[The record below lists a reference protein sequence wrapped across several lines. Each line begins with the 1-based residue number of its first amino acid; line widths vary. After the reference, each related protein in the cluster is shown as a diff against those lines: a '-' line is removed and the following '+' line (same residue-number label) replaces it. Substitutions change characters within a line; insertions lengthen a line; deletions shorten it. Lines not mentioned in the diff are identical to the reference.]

1 MPGLVVEGKDT
12 FDFLGREPHL
22 RDCGHDGLGNARSA
36 VDVAW
41 SPKLSLSVL
50 GEHPRARMKNS
61 SPAWLSAV
69 EIARRVG
76 AGDLDSQE
84 VVRVHL
90 DAIDRLDPGIHAYVH
105 VDRDARTSTGPL
117 AGVTLAV
124 KDNLPVAGMPWTE
137 GSAVWRDRVPDEDT
151 VPVARARAAGAA
163 ILGKTNLP
171 ELAAAVGTTNAIFP
185 ATNNPWRA
193 GITPGGS
200 SGGSAAAVA
209 AGMATVS
216 MGTDMGGSIRIPA
229 SCCGVVGL
237 RPSPDRVPSE
247 IVDPVGLSVIAP
259 IGRTVADV
267 RLLFSVMAQA
277 PSSQPPP
284 NARAFR
290 IGVAD
295 TTALGMEEACAEA
308 CRRASDAF
316 ESAGHHVERIPWAS
330 EAVAAGYAVV
340 RRASM
345 ASFPAD
351 PRLFA
356 PGIRKLV
363 EQGRALSALDYF
375 QAFES
380 ATAAAHE
387 VVVKPLLTHFDFL
400 LTPTLGLVPMPIEE
414 VPPFLSEPYGR
425 YIQFVLPVS
434 FAHAPA
440 VSIPAGLHD
449 GLPVGVQLVGRSGQE
464 WELLALAEQLEA
476 MPGFGFQRP
485 TPSD

>member
-1 MPGLVVEGKDT
+1 MTDDPQ
-12 FDFLGREPHL
+12 
-22 RDCGHDGLGNARSA
+22 A
-36 VDVAW
+36 
-41 SPKLSLSVL
+41 
-50 GEHPRARMKNS
+50 
-61 SPAWLSAV
+61 
-69 EIARRVG
+69 
-76 AGDLDSQE
+76 
-84 VVRVHL
+84 VVRAHL
-90 DAIDRLDPGIHAYVH
+90 AAIDQLDPRIHAYVH
-105 VDRDARTSTGPL
+105 VDRNARVGTGPMS
-117 AGVTLAV
+117 GVTLAV
-124 KDNLPVAGMPWTE
+124 KDNLPVAGMPWTD
-137 GSAVWRDRVPDEDT
+137 GSAVWRDRVADADT
-151 VPVARARAAGAA
+151 VPVARVRAAGAA

-171 ELAAAVGTTNAIFP
+171 ELAASVGTTNAIFP

-209 AGMATVS
+209 AGMATVA

-237 RPSPDRVPSE
+237 RPSPDRVPCE
-247 IVDPVGLSVIAP
+247 ITDPAGLSVVAP
-259 IGRTVADV
+259 LGRTVADV
-267 RLLFSVMAQA
+267 RLIFSVMADSAA
-277 PSSQPPP
+277 PDRSPI
-284 NARAFR
+284 AKGLR

-295 TTALGMEEACAEA
+295 TTALGMDAPCSEA
-308 CRRASDAF
+308 CRRAGDAL
-316 ESAGHHVERIPWAS
+316 ESAGYRVEQIAWES

-351 PRLFA
+351 PQLFA
-356 PGIRKLV
+356 PGIRNLV

-380 ATAAAHE
+380 ATNAAYR
-387 VVVKPLLTHFDFL
+387 VVVQPLLTDFDFL
-400 LTPTLGLVPMPIEE
+400 LTPTLGLVPMAIEA

-434 FAHAPA
+434 FAHTAA

-449 GLPVGVQLVGRSGQE
+449 GLPIGVQLVAPSGRE
-464 WELLALAEQLEA
+464 WQLLALAEQLEA

-485 TPSD
+485 PDAD

>member
-1 MPGLVVEGKDT
+1 LQN
-12 FDFLGREPHL
+12 L
-22 RDCGHDGLGNARSA
+22 
-36 VDVAW
+36 
-41 SPKLSLSVL
+41 
-50 GEHPRARMKNS
+50 
-61 SPAWLSAV
+61 AWLSAA

-76 AGDLDSQE
+76 AGNLDPDE
-84 VVRVHL
+84 IVRLHV
-90 DAIDRLDPGIHAYVH
+90 DAIDRLDPGLHAYVH
-105 VDRDARTSTGPL
+105 VDRGARAGTGPL
-117 AGVTLAV
+117 AGVTVAV
-124 KDNLPVAGMPWTE
+124 KDNLPVAGMPWTD
-137 GSAVWRDRVPDEDT
+137 GSAVWLDRVPGEDT
-151 VPVARARAAGAA
+151 IAVARARAAGAA

-247 IVDPVGLSVIAP
+247 IVDPAGLSVVAP

-267 RLLFSVMAQA
+267 RLLFAVMAQVPA
-277 PSSQPPP
+277 PKLRPGSPS
-284 NARAFR
+284 FR
-290 IGVAD
+290 IGVVD
-295 TTALGMEEACAEA
+295 TTALGMDGACADA
-308 CRRASDAF
+308 CRRAADALD
-316 ESAGHHVERIPWAS
+316 SAGHRVQSIAWSS

-351 PRLFA
+351 PKQFA

-380 ATAAAHE
+380 ATAAAYA
-387 VVVKPLLTHFDFL
+387 VVVKPLLTSYDFL

-434 FAHAPA
+434 FAHTPA
-440 VSIPAGLHD
+440 VSVPAGTHER
-449 GLPVGVQLVGRSGQE
+449 LPVGVQLVGRSGQE
-464 WELLALAEQLEA
+464 LELLALAEQLEA
-476 MPGFGFQRP
+476 IDGFGFQRP
-485 TPSD
+485 DLPT

>member
-1 MPGLVVEGKDT
+1 MKA
-12 FDFLGREPHL
+12 EPL
-22 RDCGHDGLGNARSA
+22 
-36 VDVAW
+36 
-41 SPKLSLSVL
+41 
-50 GEHPRARMKNS
+50 
-61 SPAWLSAV
+61 AWLSAI

-76 AGDLDSQE
+76 ADELDLQG
-84 VVRVHL
+84 VVRSHL
-90 DAIDRLDPGIHAYVH
+90 DAIDRLDPRLHAYVH
-105 VDRDARTSTGPL
+105 VDRDPRANTGPL

-124 KDNLPVAGMPWTE
+124 KDSLPVAGMPWTY
-137 GSAVWRDRVPDEDT
+137 GSAVWRDRVPEKDT
-151 VPVARARAAGAA
+151 VAVARARAAGAA

-185 ATNNPWRA
+185 ATNNPWRE

-209 AGMATVS
+209 AGMAALS
-216 MGTDMGGSIRIPA
+216 IGTDMGGSIRIPA

-247 IVDPVGLSVIAP
+247 LADPAGLSVVAP
-259 IGRTVADV
+259 IGRTAADV

-277 PSSQPPP
+277 AAPELATP
-284 NARAFR
+284 ARPLR

-295 TTALGMEEACAEA
+295 TTVLGMEKACAEA
-308 CRRASDAF
+308 CRQAADAL
-316 ESAGHHVERIPWAS
+316 ESAGHRVERIAWSS
-330 EAVAAGYAVV
+330 EAVAAGYGVV

-351 PRLFA
+351 PELFA

-380 ATAAAHE
+380 ATASAYE
-387 VVVKPLLTHFDFL
+387 VVVKPLLTGFDFL
-400 LTPTLGLVPMPIEE
+400 LTPTLGLVPMPIEA

-434 FAHAPA
+434 FAHTPA

-476 MPGFGFQRP
+476 MPGFGFQQP
-485 TPSD
+485 PISD